1 MIEIFL
7 ERFGSC
13 KISRCNYIIGNGM
26 SVFREF
32 TIVLDIDGE
41 IDGWLMDINK
51 GRGLT
56 MSGHLRQLSNR

>member
-1 MIEIFL
+1 MIKIFL
-7 ERFGSC
+7 EKFGSY
-13 KISRCNYIIGNGM
+13 KISRDNYIIRNRI

-32 TIVLDIDGE
+32 TIVLVIDDK

-56 MSGHLRQLSNR
+56 MSRYLR